1 MTDAEIWFEKYR
13 PKSIDDLVISNT
25 KKDLIRQWFIDFQAG
40 TTSQFAILLIGPPGL
55 GKTTLA
61 HIILH
66 EFKYHVKEFNASDIR
81 SKALIEENLSG
92 LVKTPSNFLASRRR
106 NFKGGS
112 IPING
117 VIMDE
122 VDGMFKG
129 DRGGVDA
136 LLSFITPTEKYGPDK
151 PHNRKVPIICI
162 CNIGNVK
169 KETIN
174 SLRKDCFTI
183 EFTVADSISLSKA
196 ADRVIQSEKMR
207 ITDEAKKTIVEY
219 SQGDFRRLLNI
230 LEFIDLY
237 KGKILIDDQI
247 LDRCFSLICRKDQD
261 LYITDAIR
269 ELINARQDPVRIQA
283 IYNGDKSKTPMVIH
297 QNYLRSISVMKT
309 TAMNKI
315 NLALV
320 VVNSLITSD
329 VIEKI
334 MYNTQNWSLQPIQSY
349 TCAHIPNYYMN
360 LASKTTQVDAKWAS
374 VLSINSQAQNLR
386 KNIYLELHK
395 LSNHK
400 TYNIADLQHIIE
412 LVFIRLINND
422 ILPAVELLYSYNL
435 FSLDNDTVTQ
445 SHFTGKVIT
454 ELSKKKALL
463 IIDKLAKY
471 IKISPYYEQWNQFK
485 YLNKN
490 NKELDGQI
498 KSALIEKIGSDTS
511 LTMKIHSTHD
521 RKAGKPKT
529 SEVKAQV
536 KSQVQAPLDEVSS
549 CYSSIYSNS
558 STHTDDSTSADT
570 KSKIKL
576 KAKIKPKE
584 VSDSKIKAKEVS
596 DAKIKPKEEPKTLEI
611 QKQLVQERK
620 SVVIKKKVPV

>member
-1 MTDAEIWFEKYR
+1 MTDADIWFEKYR

-40 TTSQFAILLIGPPGL
+40 ITSQFAILLIGPPGL

-66 EFKYHVKEFNASDIR
+66 EFGYHVKEFNASDIR
-81 SKALIEENLSG
+81 SKVLIEENLSG

-106 NFKGGS
+106 NFKGDS

-151 PHNRKVPIICI
+151 PHTRKVPIICI

-196 ADRVIQSEKMR
+196 ADRVIHAEKMR
-207 ITDEAKKTIVEY
+207 ITDEAKKTIIEY
-219 SQGDFRRLLNI
+219 AQGDFRRLINI

-237 KGKILIDDQI
+237 KGKILIDEQALDQ
-247 LDRCFSLICRKDQD
+247 CFTLMCRKDQD

-269 ELINARQDPVRIQA
+269 ELINTRQDPVRIQA

-360 LASKTTQVDAKWAS
+360 LVSKTTQVDAKWAS

-395 LSNHK
+395 LSNNK
-400 TYNIADLQHIIE
+400 TYNIADLQNIIE

-422 ILPAVELLYSYNL
+422 IIPAVDLLYAYNL
-435 FSLDNDTVTQ
+435 FSLDSDTITQ
-445 SHFTGKVIT
+445 TQFTGKVIT
-454 ELSKKKALL
+454 EISKKKALL

-485 YLNKN
+485 SLNKN
-490 NKELDGQI
+490 NKELDAQI

-511 LTMKIHSTHD
+511 LTMTIHD
-521 RKAGKPKT
+521 RKAGKTKKSVPLADATPVPTPASIPEPATSAHPSSYDSASTHSDSSTRTNDSADKKGKIKITAKAKLPKKNPAPEPEAPKT
-529 SEVKAQV
+529 V
-536 KSQVQAPLDEVSS
+536 
-549 CYSSIYSNS
+549 
-558 STHTDDSTSADT
+558 
-570 KSKIKL
+570 
-576 KAKIKPKE
+576 
-584 VSDSKIKAKEVS
+584 
-596 DAKIKPKEEPKTLEI
+596 EI
-611 QKQLVQERK
+611 QKKLVQERK
-620 SVVIKKKVPV
+620 AVVIKKKVPV

>member
-1 MTDAEIWFEKYR
+1 
-13 PKSIDDLVISNT
+13 
-25 KKDLIRQWFIDFQAG
+25 
-40 TTSQFAILLIGPPGL
+40 
-55 GKTTLA
+55 
-61 HIILH
+61 
-66 EFKYHVKEFNASDIR
+66 
-81 SKALIEENLSG
+81 
-92 LVKTPSNFLASRRR
+92 
-106 NFKGGS
+106 
-112 IPING
+112 
-117 VIMDE
+117 
-122 VDGMFKG
+122 
-129 DRGGVDA
+129 
-136 LLSFITPTEKYGPDK
+136 
-151 PHNRKVPIICI
+151 VPIICI

-485 YLNKN
+485 SLNKN
-490 NKELDGQI
+490 NKELDAHI
-498 KSALIEKIGSDTS
+498 KSALIEKMGSDTS
-511 LTMKIHSTHD
+511 LTMKIHTTHD
-521 RKAGKPKT
+521 RKTGKPKT
-529 SEVKAQV
+529 AQTQS
-536 KSQVQAPLDEVSS
+536 KIQSQPQTQTLDDVSS
-549 CYSSIYSNS
+549 CYSSVYSNS
-558 STHTDDSTSADT
+558 STHTDDSESAD
-570 KSKIKL
+570 KKRKIKL
-576 KAKIKPKE
+576 KANIKPRE
-584 VSDSKIKAKEVS
+584 VSGANIKPREVS
-596 DAKIKPKEEPKTLEI
+596 EEPKTLDI